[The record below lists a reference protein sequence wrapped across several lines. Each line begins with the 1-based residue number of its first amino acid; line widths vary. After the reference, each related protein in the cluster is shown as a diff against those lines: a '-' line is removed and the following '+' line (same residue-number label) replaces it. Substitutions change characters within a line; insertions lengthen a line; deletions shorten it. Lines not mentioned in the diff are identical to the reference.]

1 MKHLPLASCVLLVAT
16 AASPVLA
23 QQTPAQTP
31 VVTKPAPP
39 AATPAPAAATPAP
52 ATDAKTP
59 VGTEVLD
66 AVLVKVNGDIFTK
79 SDLESLQIA
88 ALREKLNGNVDQSML
103 KNDEQLKK
111 QLEQI
116 TPQILVNAID
126 ELLLVQKGRE
136 LGLKLGDEQ
145 FKQVVARIRKEQ
157 GLEDDKKFQA
167 ALAQEN
173 MTMDDLRKSLER
185 RMLIDQVQQQEVGSK
200 LAITEEEARQ
210 YYQNHPNEFT
220 EPTTISLREILV
232 AVPADK
238 DGNFNAGV
246 AHDAEQKIA
255 GARARILKGES
266 FAKVAAEVSD
276 SPSKSNGGSI
286 GPFSRNDMSP
296 QLQQIVDKMKPGDV
310 TQPLRTQQGY
320 QLFQLASMTP
330 QKLQPFK
337 DVGDLISEK
346 VAAARTQIEM
356 RKFLARLR
364 SQAIIEW
371 KNQELKQEY
380 EKAVTAEN
388 SATTT
393 GTATGASGGR

>member
-1 MKHLPLASCVLLVAT
+1 MKHLPLAACVVFVLAGT
-16 AASPVLA
+16 SPALA
-23 QQTPAQTP
+23 QQPAAQTP
-31 VVTKPAPP
+31 VVTKPAP
-39 AATPAPAAATPAP
+39 AAAAPAPAAA
-52 ATDAKTP
+52 AKTP
-59 VGTEVLD
+59 LGTEVID

-79 SDLESLQIA
+79 SDLESRQIDV
-88 ALREKLNGNVDQSML
+88 LRQKLNGDVDQSML

-111 QLEQI
+111 QLDQV

-126 ELLLVQKGRE
+126 EMLLVQKGRE

-145 FKQVVARIRKEQ
+145 FKQVVANIRKEQ

-173 MTMDDLRKSLER
+173 MTMDDLRRQMER
-185 RMLIDQVQQQEVGSK
+185 RMQIEQVQRQEVGSK
-200 LAITEEEARQ
+200 LTITEEEARQ
-210 YYQNHPNEFT
+210 YYQNHPEEFT

-238 DGNFNAGV
+238 DGNFNAGLD
-246 AHDAEQKIA
+246 HDAQQKIA
-255 GARARILKGES
+255 DARARILKGES

-310 TQPLRTQQGY
+310 TQPLRTQHGY

-330 QKLQPFK
+330 QKLQPFDTVR
-337 DVGDLISEK
+337 DVVTDK
-346 VAAARTQIEM
+346 VTAARTQTEM

-371 KNQELKQEY
+371 KNQELKQVY
-380 EKAVTAEN
+380 EKEVTAEN

-393 GTATGASGGR
+393 GTTPGASGGQ